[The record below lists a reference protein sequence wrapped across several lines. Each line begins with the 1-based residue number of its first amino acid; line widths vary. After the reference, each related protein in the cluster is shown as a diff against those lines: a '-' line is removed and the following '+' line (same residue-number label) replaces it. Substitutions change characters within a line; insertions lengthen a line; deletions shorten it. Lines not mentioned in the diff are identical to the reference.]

1 MPRRGRVLWSGT
13 SGRPS
18 RMPTKRNEPAHC
30 GRKSFLFSSLFRFCN
45 ICCAHPGFCI
55 TSEVHFG
62 FHNDTQPPIS
72 NNCWHW
78 HPSAGSLKS
87 CSSRRSAGTLELRL
101 TPAGATA
108 NPLSQSTSTCHESCV
123 ATWPINSRSVIWT
136 GSFAAP

>member
-45 ICCAHPGFCI
+45 ICCAHPGFRI

-62 FHNDTQPPIS
+62 FHNDTQLRILCRHARLPVAIDVGRGAAGCGPLFAS
-72 NNCWHW
+72 NIRPQVLVLYVSFCA
-78 HPSAGSLKS
+78 SGSTMEH
-87 CSSRRSAGTLELRL
+87 TLTRH
-101 TPAGATA
+101 
-108 NPLSQSTSTCHESCV
+108 QCHRTRCD
-123 ATWPINSRSVIWT
+123 T
-136 GSFAAP
+136 GKC